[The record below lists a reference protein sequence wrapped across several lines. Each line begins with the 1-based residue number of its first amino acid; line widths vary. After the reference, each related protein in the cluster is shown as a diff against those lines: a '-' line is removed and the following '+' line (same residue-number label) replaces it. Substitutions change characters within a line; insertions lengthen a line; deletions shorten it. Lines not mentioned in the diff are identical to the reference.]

1 MKILTQKDLISSLQI
16 DSNIMFLLG
25 AGCSIS
31 SGCMAASSLVKEF
44 KVHLYC
50 RDNKVKKEDVVDYYE
65 KEFLKKLNED
75 YPDKDNN
82 YSYYFEKCYPIAKD
96 RNRFIKNN
104 FIDKNPSLGYL
115 CFAYYII
122 SNKIPYILTT
132 NFDNLIEKSIQQID
146 THYDLVPVS
155 DRVQAYLNDGKT
167 NLLKLHGD
175 YNYDPIQNT
184 EDELKQLHDNMVKLL
199 NDIKVN
205 KLVVIGYSGYDES
218 VMNAIENYIKQNSSI
233 EIFWCVINKNEITSP
248 KVSELYNYN
257 FNLVEIEGF
266 DQLFNDYYK
275 IYLPKNDIIECYF
288 NKEENEKFFFSKP
301 LNKFQKIITNGYPLI
316 REPIVYEYDVNKYNI
331 DLDAEKTLIRYKE
344 KYYGYSSSYCPMDK
358 GLKLSDVILPL
369 DNKKEILKKYLIHCF
384 KNKNLNI
391 YKSKVFKN
399 KCTFAPFPCLKF
411 DITIVNNKFTLT
423 LLPSYTFGKEPNSEE
438 YSIINSKVSNL
449 FAKQHNKLLNDLI
462 NENFN
467 NFDFVFDKISFSFS
481 NKPYTTFDSEN
492 ILDYYTFINEPKM
505 VINFQQNK
513 NQIGLLQT
521 IGPEVVP
528 FSPDTIKI
536 GVICCTEKKQ
546 ILWDNFLKKL
556 INGSLIPSK
565 TDLIQQFPGFEK
577 LLKKK
582 IEFVKYDNYKLSVE
596 QLKAMNQNELLAYLL
611 EWINSFYRD
620 NQVDLIIVFFSNEM
634 ENFRKV
640 ENVDFH
646 DYIKFKCLNKY
657 KTQIIEE
664 STLNSADDINK
675 ILFNLALGIYTKTI
689 GISWKPLEFSNDN
702 FYLGM
707 SFGITDNGIHVGC
720 SQLFD
725 GAGRGMQ
732 LLVLP
737 IENKNVRK
745 NPYLSKEEAYA
756 LGRKVRSVYY
766 KASKPFDL
774 NNIVIH
780 RTTPYRSSEIEG
792 FKQAFKGLKS
802 FNLIQIVEYTDFN
815 GYATNIYGAIDGY
828 PIRRGSV
835 LKLSNREILVWTDG
849 SVYDEEVMH
858 NKTYRS
864 SKRGI
869 GRPILIKKFYG
880 NDSIEKIASDILK
893 LTKMD
898 MNSTEVLYSRLPVTL
913 KYAKVLCNLLKQGDI
928 DETDDLINFQYIM

>member
-1 MKILTQKDLISSLQI
+1 MKVLTQKELISSLKV
-16 DSNIMFLLG
+16 DNNIMFLLG

-31 SGCMAASSLVKEF
+31 SGCMAASGLVREF
-44 KVHLYC
+44 KIHLYC
-50 RDNKVKKEDVVDYYE
+50 RDNNVRKEDIVDYYE
-65 KEFLKKLNED
+65 EGFLKKLNID

-96 RNRFIKNN
+96 RNQFIKSN
-104 FIDKNPSLGYL
+104 FMDKEPSLGYL
-115 CFAYYII
+115 CFANYII
-122 SNKIPYILTT
+122 TNKIPYVLTT
-132 NFDNLIEKSIQQID
+132 NFDNLIEKAIHQLDIN
-146 THYDLVPVS
+146 YDLVPVS
-155 DRVQAYLNDGKT
+155 DRVQAYLNGTT

-175 YNYDPIQNT
+175 YNYDRIQNT
-184 EDELKQLHDNMVKLL
+184 EDELKQLHDNMVKSL

-205 KLVVIGYSGYDES
+205 KIVVIGYSGYDES
-218 VMNAIENYIKQNSSI
+218 VMNALSQYISQNSNI
-233 EIFWCVINKNEITSP
+233 EIFWCVINRNDVTSQ
-248 KVSELYNYN
+248 KILNLYDYN

-275 IYLPKNDIIECYF
+275 INSLKNDIIECRF
-288 NKEENEKFFFSKP
+288 DKEENEKLLFAKP
-301 LNKFQKIITNGYPLI
+301 LNKLQKIITNGYPLI
-316 REPIVYEYDVNKYNI
+316 KEPIVFEYDANKYDI
-331 DLDAEKTLIRYKE
+331 DLDSEKTLIRYKD
-344 KYYGYSSSYCPMDK
+344 KYYGYSSNYCSINN
-358 GLKLSDVILPL
+358 GLKLSDTILPL
-369 DNKKEILKKYLIHCF
+369 ENKKEILKKYLIQCF
-384 KNKNLNI
+384 KNNNLYI
-391 YKSKVFKN
+391 YNGKIFKT
-399 KCTFAPFPCLKF
+399 KYFKGPFPCLKF
-411 DITIVNNKFTLT
+411 DIIIVNGKFTLT
-423 LLPSYTFGKEPNSEE
+423 LLPSYTFGREPNSEE
-438 YSIINSKVSNL
+438 YSTINSKTSNL
-449 FAKQHNKLLNDLI
+449 YAKPHNELLNKLIIECL
-462 NENFN
+462 N
-467 NFDFVFDKISFSFS
+467 NFDFLLDNISFSFS
-481 NKPYTTFDSEN
+481 NKPYSTFDNDRLLE
-492 ILDYYTFINEPKM
+492 DYTFINEPKM
-505 VINFQQNK
+505 VINSQQNK
-513 NQIGLLQT
+513 NQIGLLQR

-536 GVICCTEKKQ
+536 GVICCEDKKRL
-546 ILWDNFLKKL
+546 LWDIFLEKL
-556 INGSLIPSK
+556 MNGSLVSSK
-565 TDLIQQFPGFEK
+565 TDLIHQFPGFEK

-582 IEFVKYDNYKLSVE
+582 IEFVKNSKYKLSVD
-596 QLKAMNQNELLAYLL
+596 QLKTMKQNDLLTYLL
-611 EWINSFYRD
+611 EWIHSYYND
-620 NQVDLIIVFFSNEM
+620 NQVDIVIIFFNNEM

-664 STLNSADDINK
+664 STLYSSDDINK
-675 ILFNLALGIYTKTI
+675 KLFNFALGIYTKTI
-689 GISWKPLEFSNDN
+689 GISWKPSEFNNDN

-707 SFGITDNGIHVGC
+707 SFGITDRGIHVGC

-732 LLVLP
+732 LLVSP

-745 NPYLSKEEAYA
+745 NPYLSKEEAYT
-756 LGRKVRSVYY
+756 LGQKVRSVYY
-766 KASKPFDL
+766 KNSKPFDL
-774 NNIVIH
+774 DNIIIH
-780 RTTPYRSSEIEG
+780 RTTPYRNSEIEG

-815 GYATNIYGAIDGY
+815 GYTKNNYGSIERY

-849 SVYDEEVMH
+849 SVYDEEVIP

-869 GRPILIKKFYG
+869 GTPILIRKFYG
-880 NDSIEKIASDILK
+880 KDSIEKIASDILK